1 MKLSFFGADQCVTGS
16 CHCLEVNGKRIL
28 IDCGLQQGRDEIDNR
43 ELPFA
48 PNTIDYVLIT
58 HAHIDHSGR
67 VPMLVKQGFG
77 GQIWTTRLTAE
88 LLEIMLADSAHIQE
102 SDAQYENRKNQ
113 RAGRALV
120 EPIYTVEDAQ
130 RTMTYVHTCE
140 YQQTVQL
147 CDGVKATFTDAGHL
161 LGSASITLELSE
173 NGVEKTVVFSGD
185 IGNINQPII
194 RDPIPLDRADYVV
207 MESTY
212 GDRNHVEVWSYTSE
226 LAHVIDRTLGRGG
239 NVIIP
244 AFAVGRTQEILY
256 FIHRIKMEGLVK
268 SMPDFQVYIDSPLA
282 GKATGIFAGDLHGY
296 LDDEALDLVKSGAA
310 MFSFPGLRLTESVEE
325 SKLLNADRTPK
336 VIISASGMCDAGR
349 IRHHLKYNLWRPE
362 STIVF
367 VGFQSPGTLGRNL
380 LEGAKSVKLFGE
392 DGSDVT
398 ACNWNNENGL
408 KFMQYA
414 TENFRQED
422 GKFKSDDAKNLATA
436 VLNNRLGACIS
447 GGWEMKDTFK
457 GASNIKYRTLPSIT
471 IDGQQKTLKSFSN
484 SKVYVVNNKSTH
496 KATASRLAAYI
507 TSESSQLR
515 YAADRGY
522 YPSNL
527 AAQQSDAVKDDPF
540 FKVIRAQLDM
550 SVPVPVIPEISRYW
564 EAAKSLGTSVYNGSL
579 KDDVESL
586 QKSLNS
592 FVSTVKEGTK

>member
-1 MKLSFFGADQCVTGS
+1 MKTFTKIATVALCACFGMG
-16 CHCLEVNGKRIL
+16 
-28 IDCGLQQGRDEIDNR
+28 
-43 ELPFA
+43 
-48 PNTIDYVLIT
+48 
-58 HAHIDHSGR
+58 
-67 VPMLVKQGFG
+67 
-77 GQIWTTRLTAE
+77 
-88 LLEIMLADSAHIQE
+88 MLAGCGGSKNQVVVWGGAEDQPLLKKLVEEFKEANTDVKEKIVVRIQDPW
-102 SDAQYENRKNQ
+102 DAQSVVAKDPE
-113 RAGRALV
+113 AAADV
-120 EPIYTVEDAQ
+120 I
-130 RTMTYVHTCE
+130 
-140 YQQTVQL
+140 L
-147 CDGVKATFTDAGHL
+147 CQNDHIGIMAKSGLLAEIRDGTAATFATD
-161 LGSASITLELSE
+161 IKTNNDKNVVQQVTY
-173 NGVEKTVVFSGD
+173 NGALYGFPLTMDTYIMYYTTD
-185 IGNINQPII
+185 IF
-194 RDPIPLDRADYVV
+194 D
-207 MESTY
+207 ETK
-212 GDRNHVEVWSYTSE
+212 
-226 LAHVIDRTLGRGG
+226 
-239 NVIIP
+239 NV
-244 AFAVGRTQEILY
+244 
-256 FIHRIKMEGLVK
+256 
-268 SMPDFQVYIDSPLA
+268 
-282 GKATGIFAGDLHGY
+282 
-296 LDDEALDLVKSGAA
+296 DEAFLSSVDKMLAADNLPLIPGSSSGERA
-310 MFSFPGLRLTESVEE
+310 MAFGFNIGDGFY
-325 SKLLNADRTPK
+325 LN
-336 VIISASGMCDAGR
+336 M
-349 IRHHLKYNLWRPE
+349 
-362 STIVF
+362 
-367 VGFQSPGTLGRNL
+367 GFFAMGCT
-380 LEGAKSVKLFGE
+380 LFGE